1 MQFASVRIITGDVDR
16 LVGFYEGLT
25 GLTADRPAPVF
36 ATLATSTGSTLAIG
50 HTSTAPFG
58 DHTPQPGGGAAIIEF
73 LVNDVEEAFVRA
85 RELGAE
91 PVLEPTT
98 MPWGNRSAIV
108 RDPDGTLVNL
118 FRRPTS

>member
-1 MQFASVRIITGDVDR
+1 MQLASVRIITDDVDR
-16 LVGFYEGLT
+16 LVAFYEGLT

-36 ATLATSTGSTLAIG
+36 AVFAAPSGTLAIG

-58 DHTPQPGGGAAIIEF
+58 DATPAPGRGAAIVEF
-73 LVNDVEEAFVRA
+73 LVDDTEAAFARA

-91 PVLEPTT
+91 SVLEPTT

-118 FRRPTS
+118 FRRPNG